1 MTSLLRGGVGK
12 GGEVEGG
19 RRLEDFL
26 GKFMVFRGDGE
37 RINRR

>member
-12 GGEVEGG
+12 CGEVEGG
-19 RRLEDFL
+19 DGQRIFW

-37 RINRR
+37 KISRR